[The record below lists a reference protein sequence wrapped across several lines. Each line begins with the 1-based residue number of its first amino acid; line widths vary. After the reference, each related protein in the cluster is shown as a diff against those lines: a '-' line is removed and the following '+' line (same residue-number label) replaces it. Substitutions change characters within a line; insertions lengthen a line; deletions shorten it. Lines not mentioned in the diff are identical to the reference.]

1 MDDALEIRPD
11 IDSAF
16 EALDPAGQAALV
28 GLRSSRQVRKGLQGL
43 PELMPDEE
51 VIALAAVSDPP
62 PTASEQR
69 SMGAA
74 ASLGQINQVR
84 GSARLLVLT
93 ETRLWEVQASGILNG
108 NRPKGIST
116 PLENITDVRSLS
128 ERKLGR
134 FGAKQHLLAVDHI
147 RGATVETIMFEVA
160 GSEDTLIEFAEDLV
174 EQITSLQESERRQGA
189 EPSGAPISVADELAK
204 LSSLVQRGILTQA
217 EFVTQKTKLLERD
230 C

>member
-1 MDDALEIRPD
+1 MDDALGIRPD

-16 EALDPAGQAALV
+16 EALDSAGQAALG
-28 GLRSSRQVRKGLQGL
+28 GLRASRQVRKGLQRL
-43 PELMPDEE
+43 PELIPDEE

-69 SMGAA
+69 SMGAV

-84 GSARLLVLT
+84 GSARLLVLA
-93 ETRLWEVQASGILNG
+93 ETQLWEVQASGILNG
-108 NRPKGIST
+108 NRPRGIST

-134 FGAKQHLLAVDHI
+134 FGAKEHLLAVDHI
-147 RGATVETIMFEVA
+147 RGATVETITFEVA

-174 EQITSLQESERRQGA
+174 KQITSLQETERRQSV
-189 EPSGAPISVADELAK
+189 ESSDTPISVADELAK
-204 LSSLVQRGILTQA
+204 LSSLLQRGVLTQA
-217 EFVTQKTKLLERD
+217 EFVSQKAKLLERD
-230 C
+230 

>member
-28 GLRSSRQVRKGLQGL
+28 GLRASRQVRKGLQGL
-43 PELMPDEE
+43 PELIPNEE

-62 PTASEQR
+62 PTAGEQR

-74 ASLGQINQVR
+74 AAFGQINQVR

-93 ETRLWEVQASGILNG
+93 ETCLWEVQASGILNG

-116 PLENITDVRSLS
+116 LLESITDVRPLS

-147 RGATVETIMFEVA
+147 RGATVETIMLEVA
-160 GSEDTLIEFAEDLV
+160 GSDDTLMDFAEDLV
-174 EQITSLQESERRQGA
+174 EQVASLQSEHRESLET
-189 EPSGAPISVADELAK
+189 SGAPISVADELAK

-217 EFVTQKTKLLERD
+217 EFVTQKAKLLERD
-230 C
+230 

>member
-16 EALDPAGQAALV
+16 EALDPAGQAALD
-28 GLRSSRQVRKGLQGL
+28 GLRASRQVRKGLQGL
-43 PELMPDEE
+43 PELIPNEE
-51 VIALAAVSDPP
+51 VIALTAVSDPP

-74 ASLGQINQVR
+74 AALGQINQVR

-116 PLENITDVRSLS
+116 PLENMTDVRSLS

-147 RGATVETIMFEVA
+147 RGATVETITFEVA

-174 EQITSLQESERRQGA
+174 KQIASLQESGRRQDA
-189 EPSGAPISVADELAK
+189 ELSGAPISVADEFAK

-217 EFVTQKTKLLERD
+217 EFVTQKAKLLERD
-230 C
+230 